1 MTPAAHPR
9 FARRVVLR
17 SGLVVIG
24 RFPELGEELARELS
38 AVHVSPMALEAFS
51 STPAAI
57 AVDLRDLSADA
68 LLLWRRQRPLLE
80 VPLLL
85 VSSEPVDEQLATAV
99 GAADVIAVDTESG
112 GRLARRL
119 RLAVDLGRAR
129 LAGAI
134 ADAVIEASGNA
145 LSIVDTS
152 TPETPLVEVSSYFEQ
167 LTQYADDEVL
177 GRNCRLLQRGDRDQP
192 GVDRIRRAVVERT
205 ATTAI
210 VRNYRKDGSLFWN
223 ELRVVPL
230 DFGGEPTRWMAG
242 VQRDV
247 SPVMQ
252 ARAEVDFLYRR
263 LSEQQCFDHEVLDA
277 VEVGIITTDVN
288 GLVSHVNRAAREL
301 LDLDESA
308 LGTDVA
314 ETFGLSAPPGALLAL
329 EPKQTMEIFVITRA
343 GAEVELELTITRG
356 NACDEVNGGYFL
368 IFRDAREDRRRE
380 LERRR
385 FEHLAAMGTMVA
397 GFAHE
402 VRNPVAALRS
412 LTEELAEELAT
423 RELHMPHPARMLRV
437 LERVERLV
445 RTSLQF
451 GRPAAPRR
459 AAHRPWTI
467 CSAALAGVG
476 PRTMAAGEEIRVDM
490 DTELPDVFV
499 DDGQLVQAI
508 VILLDNALDA
518 AGRPSKVLLR
528 VTRAKAREPETRAR
542 KTMPPPPPAWLRFEV
557 LDEGPGI
564 APPELPR
571 IFDPFYTTKP
581 TGTGLG
587 LSIAQ
592 QIATDNGGRIELS
605 SAPGHPTMFA
615 LVIPAADEAY

>member
-1 MTPAAHPR
+1 MTPDVHPR
-9 FARRVVLR
+9 FARRVVRR

-24 RFPELGEELARELS
+24 RLPELAESVVEELSVERAS
-38 AVHVSPMALEAFS
+38 AIAYEPHA

-57 AVDLRDLSADA
+57 AIDLRDLSADA
-68 LLLWRRQRPLLE
+68 LHLWRRQRPGLAA
-80 VPLLL
+80 PLVL
-85 VSSEPVDEQLATAV
+85 VSPQPIDDGLADAV
-99 GAADVIAVDTESG
+99 GAEDVIELWCTTSAG
-112 GRLARRL
+112 LARRL
-119 RLAVDLGRAR
+119 RLAVELGRAR

-134 ADAVIEASGNA
+134 ADVVIEASGNA

-152 TPETPLVEVSSYFEQ
+152 SPETPLVEVTSYFEQ
-167 LTQYADDEVL
+167 LTQYVDSEVI
-177 GRNCRLLQRGDRDQP
+177 GKNCRLLQRGDRDQP
-192 GVDRIRRAVVERT
+192 GVDRIRRAVAARES
-205 ATTAI
+205 ATAI

-223 ELRVVPL
+223 EVRVVPL

-247 SPVMQ
+247 TPVMQ
-252 ARAEVDFLYRR
+252 ARAELEFLQQR
-263 LSEQQCFDHEVLDA
+263 LGEQQCFDLEVLDA
-277 VEVGIITTDVN
+277 VEVGIITADLDGRV
-288 GLVSHVNRAAREL
+288 VYVNRAAREL
-301 LDLDESA
+301 MDLDESA
-308 LGTDVA
+308 LGADVTR
-314 ETFGLSAPPGALLAL
+314 TFGLDRAPSELLATAS
-329 EPKQTMEIFVITRA
+329 KHTMQLLCVTST
-343 GAEVELELTITRG
+343 GAEAELELTITRG
-356 NACDEVNGGYFL
+356 NTGSDASGGYFF

-412 LTEELAEELAT
+412 LTEELAEELASSG
-423 RELHMPHPARMLRV
+423 LQLQHPARMLRV
-437 LERVERLV
+437 LERMERLV

-459 AAHRPWTI
+459 SAHRPWTI

-490 DTELPDVFV
+490 DAGLPDVFV

-518 AGRPSKVLLR
+518 AGRPSKVFLR
-528 VTRAKAREPETRAR
+528 VTCVVPRELEPRVR
-542 KTMPPPPPAWLRFEV
+542 KTTPPPPQAWLRFEV
-557 LDEGPGI
+557 LDEGHGI
-564 APPELPR
+564 APGELPR

-581 TGTGLG
+581 SGTGLG

-592 QIATDNGGRIELS
+592 QIASDNGGRIELS
-605 SAPGHPTMFA
+605 AAPGCPTCFA
-615 LVIPAADEAY
+615 ILIPAADDAD